1 MTSIH
6 GNKNNAAPG
15 PSPAGSITT
24 ATTTTSTTTATI
36 TVLERRKD
44 VYVLLVAGGKVV
56 TVPATPYNKLKYEH
70 FHGNR
75 ISYSFG
81 DNIGTVQETYND
93 GIFNCTYRDMSMQIR
108 SKDVLAVAILEHIRH
123 MGSALYESLF
133 REEYEKLHQ
142 ADLLKYMLAGYRD
155 RVRVVTMAGSGRGSI
170 NRTKENAA
178 SDMDVYIDDG
188 LFKIDAHGN
197 AGVLS
202 FEEEDGEDKEVY
214 RRICIVA
221 HGDIKERTIE
231 TPIGPVRMNE
241 QTVTTLA
248 KAMFLLDPDL
258 EDSVFTR
265 QLPPFVLDE
274 LKARKQQGVTATTE
288 ATTMIMSVRRLVK
301 AINDA
306 MRRNDT
312 GFVHNLVT
320 RNTENAKKALEYLPP
335 KHRFFVKNTLAQV
348 TSSGPGAR

>member
-1 MTSIH
+1 MASIH
-6 GNKNNAAPG
+6 GSSNNYDTAPRPTPAA
-15 PSPAGSITT
+15 
-24 ATTTTSTTTATI
+24 STTITI
-36 TVLERRKD
+36 LERRKD
-44 VYVLLVAGGKVV
+44 IYVLLLAGGKVV
-56 TVPATPYNKLKYEH
+56 TVAATPYNKLKYEH
-70 FHGNR
+70 FLGNR

-81 DNIGTVQETYND
+81 DGIGTVQETYND

-108 SKDVLAVAILEHIRH
+108 SKDVLAVAILEHMRC
-123 MGSALYESLF
+123 MGPSLYESLF

-155 RVRVVTMAGSGRGSI
+155 RVRVVTMAGSGDSRM
-170 NRTKENAA
+170 KEGL
-178 SDMDVYIDDG
+178 SDVNVYIDDG

-197 AGVLS
+197 ASVLS
-202 FEEEDGEDKEVY
+202 FGEEDGDNKSEMY

-221 HGDIKERTIE
+221 HGDIKERSIE
-231 TPIGPVRMNE
+231 TPIGPIRMNE

-265 QLPPFVLDE
+265 QLPPFVLEE
-274 LKARKQQGVTATTE
+274 LKARKQQDGVGSGTASTQTT
-288 ATTMIMSVRRLVK
+288 TTMMMMSVRRLVR

-312 GFVHNLVT
+312 ALVHSLVT
-320 RNTENAKKALEYLPP
+320 QNAESARKALEYLPP
-335 KHRFFVKNTLAQV
+335 KHRFFVRNALAQV
-348 TSSGPGAR
+348 AGPGAAT

>member
-1 MTSIH
+1 MASVH
-6 GNKNNAAPG
+6 GNNYNDNNDSAVPQPTPAPAA
-15 PSPAGSITT
+15 
-24 ATTTTSTTTATI
+24 STNTI
-36 TVLERRKD
+36 TILERRKD
-44 VYVLLVAGGKVV
+44 VYVLLLAGNKVV
-56 TVPATPYNKLKYEH
+56 TVPATPYSRLKYEH
-70 FHGNR
+70 FQGSR

-81 DNIGTVQETYND
+81 DNIGRVQETYND

-108 SKDVLAVAILEHIRH
+108 SKDVLAVAILEHMRH
-123 MGSALYESLF
+123 MGPSLYESLF

-155 RVRVVTMAGSGRGSI
+155 RVRVVTMAGSGRS
-170 NRTKENAA
+170 NRTKENA

-202 FEEEDGEDKEVY
+202 FEEDGEEDGEKDVY

-231 TPIGPVRMNE
+231 TPVGPVRMNE

-265 QLPPFVLDE
+265 QLPPFVLEE
-274 LKARKQQGVTATTE
+274 LKARKQQGVAAVTAET
-288 ATTMIMSVRRLVK
+288 TTMMSVRRLVR
-301 AINDA
+301 AINGA

-312 GFVHNLVT
+312 ALVHTLVAQ
-320 RNTENAKKALEYLPP
+320 NIENARKALEYLPP
-335 KHRFFVKNTLAQV
+335 KHRFFVKNALAQV
-348 TSSGPGAR
+348 TSGPGAS

>member
-1 MTSIH
+1 MASVR
-6 GNKNNAAPG
+6 GNNYNDNNDSAVPQPTPAPAA
-15 PSPAGSITT
+15 S
-24 ATTTTSTTTATI
+24 TTTTVTI
-36 TVLERRKD
+36 LERRKD
-44 VYVLLVAGGKVV
+44 VYVLLLAGNKVV
-56 TVPATPYNKLKYEH
+56 TVPATPYNTLKYEH
-70 FHGNR
+70 FLGNR
-75 ISYSFG
+75 IAYSFG
-81 DNIGTVQETYND
+81 DSIGRVQETYND

-108 SKDVLAVAILEHIRH
+108 SRDMIAVAILEHMRCV
-123 MGSALYESLF
+123 GPSLYESLF

-155 RVRVVTMAGSGRGSI
+155 RVRVVTMAGSGGS
-170 NRTKENAA
+170 RRKEEDGEVAA
-178 SDMDVYIDDG
+178 DVDVYIDDG

-202 FEEEDGEDKEVY
+202 FEEEGEEDGEKEVY

-265 QLPPFVLDE
+265 QLPPFVLEE
-274 LKARKQQGVTATTE
+274 LKARKQQGAAAATTR
-288 ATTMIMSVRRLVK
+288 TTTLMSVRRLVR

-312 GFVHNLVT
+312 TLVHTLVAQ
-320 RNTENAKKALEYLPP
+320 NVENAKKALEYLPP
-335 KHRFFVKNTLAQV
+335 KHRFFVKNALAQV
-348 TSSGPGAR
+348 TSGPGAG